1 MRDTA
6 LFFDMVDRKAVGL
19 AAVVLR
25 PDVDAV
31 EVEGPSV
38 GSGTSTTRPEVAV
51 RTLIDISAI
60 IASDV
65 A

>member
-1 MRDTA
+1 MGDA
-6 LFFDMVDRKAVGL
+6 ADRKAVGL
-19 AAVVLR
+19 VVVVLR

-31 EVEGPSV
+31 EVEVPSV
-38 GSGTSTTRPEVAV
+38 GSGISTTRPEVAV

-60 IASDV
+60 IAIDV